1 MILESKFP
9 AEFTEA
15 EREKIQK
22 ITDLEQLD
30 KLMQS
35 VIFAAS
41 YSEITS
47 LF

>member
-30 KLMQS
+30 KLMEP
-35 VIFAAS
+35 VPP
-41 YSEITS
+41 
-47 LF
+47 